1 MIPLYKISLH
11 FHLVLL
17 HFFFVCVCV
26 SECVFYDTY
35 AFINLIISNKLKA
48 WHVIDTRTIIPKS
61 LLNMFF
67 RLTSYILFRTLS
79 IGTQNYNLFDV
90 IFTKPMPLKKKK
102 TESIISSGF
111 IILPQVWL
119 WYKLGLL
126 TLCNIY
132 LI

>member
-1 MIPLYKISLH
+1 MIPLYKITLH

-17 HFFFVCVCV
+17 HFFVCV

-35 AFINLIISNKLKA
+35 ALINLIISNKLKA
-48 WHVIDTRTIIPKS
+48 WHVIDTRTIILKS

-90 IFTKPMPLKKKK
+90 IFTKPMPLKK
-102 TESIISSGF
+102 
-111 IILPQVWL
+111 
-119 WYKLGLL
+119 
-126 TLCNIY
+126 NN
-132 LI
+132 